1 MKRLQRAA
9 VLLSLVEK
17 LHDNDSWCG
26 ETHIQK
32 STYFLQNLLRVP
44 LELDFILYKHGPYSF
59 ELSDEI
65 TAMLADNIL
74 QVKLRPNPYGPSLLS
89 GAEGSELIKESFPKT
104 IKKYDSQTAFV
115 AEKLGRE
122 RVASLERLATAL
134 YVTREEGK
142 DDVKVRVARICEL
155 KPHISEEQA
164 HVAVKQVDDIRK
176 EAANFCVNE

>member
-1 MKRLQRAA
+1 MKRLPRVA

-74 QVKLRPNPYGPSLLS
+74 RVKLRPNPYGPSLLP
-89 GAEGSELIKESFPKT
+89 GAEGRKLIKEKFSKT
-104 IKKYDSQTAFV
+104 IKKYDSQIVFV
-115 AEKLGRE
+115 AENLGRE

-134 YVTREEGK
+134 YVTKEEGEGN
-142 DDVKVRVARICEL
+142 VEVRVARICEL

-164 HVAVKQVDDIRK
+164 HVAVERVDSICK
-176 EAANFCVNE
+176 KAANLCVSE

>member
-32 STYFLQNLLRVP
+32 STYFLQELLKVP
-44 LELDFILYKHGPYSF
+44 LDLDFILYKHGPYSF

-74 QVKLRPNPYGPSLLS
+74 RVEPRPNPYGPSLLP
-89 GAEGSELIKESFPKT
+89 GEEGSKLIKENFSKT
-104 IKKYDSQTAFV
+104 IEKYDSQTAFV
-115 AEKLGRE
+115 AKKLGQE

-134 YVTREEGK
+134 YVTREEEGG
-142 DDVKVRVARICEL
+142 DVEVRVSRIREL

-164 HVAVKQVDDIRK
+164 HVSVEQVDNICK
-176 EAANFCVNE
+176 EAANFCVKE